1 MAANPMNTFTLSLG
15 ACSVTVTVSK
25 ELYVSHAV
33 YTNPYP
39 VPFTLQVVAPEK
51 NERYNFTLE
60 PFSNEVQLEVVN
72 LHAFDVFARIV
83 YSRYA

>member
-1 MAANPMNTFTLSLG
+1 MPANPMNTFVLSLG
-15 ACSVTVTVSK
+15 ACVVTVTVSK

-39 VPFTLQVVAPEK
+39 VPFTLQVIAPEK
-51 NERYNFTLE
+51 NERYNFTLA
-60 PFSNEVQLEVVN
+60 PFSTDQTLEVVN

>member
-1 MAANPMNTFTLSLG
+1 MANPMNTFTLSLG
-15 ACSVTVTVSK
+15 ACTVTVTVSK

-51 NERYNFTLE
+51 NERYNLTLKPFTTNGNLE
-60 PFSNEVQLEVVN
+60 GVVN
-72 LHAFDVFARIV
+72 LHAFDLFARIV
-83 YSRYA
+83 YSRHT

>member
-1 MAANPMNTFTLSLG
+1 MPANPMNTFTLALG
-15 ACSVTVTVSK
+15 ACTVVVTVSK

-51 NERYNFTLE
+51 GERYNFALE
-60 PFSNEVQLEVVN
+60 PFSEEVQLEVVN

-83 YSRYA
+83 YSRFA